1 MFYVLIAIG
10 LLIIIVGLA
19 VSRKTQA
26 ASVSETYQRPSN
38 ASEAPASREES
49 QKHTSGPNASET
61 YQDPLSVSE
70 TSTPESLEVS
80 SLAVKGKVIVKQ
92 IVGRK
97 IIERECKLN
106 DDGTIHC
113 GRNLIFTIPE
123 QYEPF
128 IVFRG
133 GLRKKAYLAFLYDE
147 HGNAIEVKK
156 NGEAEAK
163 SPDPRI
169 TASIFNSRI
178 LTQVFRKLYVDPLTS
193 LTFLIGGMGIM
204 ALIIFFVLPA
214 LGIPVQLGNRPIAV
228 QVKIP
233 MYNASL
239 PPAGNYTPS
248 LPGG

>member
-1 MFYVLIAIG
+1 MFYVALILIG
-10 LLIIIVGLA
+10 LSIIVTGYLL
-19 VSRKTQA
+19 SRRTQA
-26 ASVSETYQRPSN
+26 ASV
-38 ASEAPASREES
+38 SEAPASREES
-49 QKHTSGPNASET
+49 PKHTGSSYSMPQKHNG
-61 YQDPLSVSE
+61 PLSVSE

-156 NGEAEAK
+156 NGEAETK

-178 LTQVFRKLYVDPLTS
+178 LTQVFRKLYIDPLTS

-239 PPAGNYTPS
+239 PPAGNYSPS
-248 LPGG
+248 IPGPGG